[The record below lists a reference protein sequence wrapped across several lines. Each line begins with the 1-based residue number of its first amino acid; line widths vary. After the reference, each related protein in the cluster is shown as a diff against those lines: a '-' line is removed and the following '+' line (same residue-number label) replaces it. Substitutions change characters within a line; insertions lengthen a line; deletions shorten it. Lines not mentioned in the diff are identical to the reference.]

1 MFCIKC
7 GAKIVEG
14 AKFCQKCG
22 APAAASGPPSADGAQ
37 VSPAGKPAGVPS
49 AKQQAAEAAH
59 VSPQEPN
66 PTGPPPSGGSS
77 QAPSL
82 IQPSA
87 APPAGNQGAGTPPPV
102 GQPGTDRQGTQQAAG
117 SPTAGQ
123 PQNKPPVGSQ
133 AANPSQT
140 PPPGY
145 PGAPVIPPKKKTAHW
160 PWVVC
165 GLGIAAVVLVIA
177 AMIGSALGQPPVSSE
192 SSEPADS
199 TEPSSSQV
207 REVSLTETYAN
218 EDEGFSF
225 QYPRGWKPVAQEDMD
240 DYAGLAETESILVL
254 LANENED
261 IPEANS
267 YIMVSRYDADEG
279 DEELL
284 ALDDEAFLEEIQID
298 GSHVEAASLTI
309 DGVPVKEITCTVDES
324 NLYRRT
330 YYYVANQ
337 GFFRVDMLCSV
348 PQSSEFIRFF
358 DAVMDSYT
366 ITVFPEPTEEPAL
379 SPTQYIQMVTGG
391 YRIDDPEFTYGDAF
405 NSFFSSPH
413 WEFFISEDDEKIVE
427 FTGDCTYRDTPVTA
441 CIQFVIYEED
451 ETFEAVWLD
460 FNEVP
465 QDTITMNALIST
477 AFEELE
483 EAVYGPANEWAA
495 SEHSYMR
502 ENDLYAAIT
511 FYPDGTF
518 SMVANLYEGLG
529 NVYGTYTVLD
539 DRLSCVVDSRD
550 FGGFVG
556 DDVQEFEMIFAGD
569 NLQYSGSQI
578 GTCVDGSIY
587 TPS

>member
-77 QAPSL
+77 QAPSP

-207 REVSLTETYAN
+207 QEVSLTETYAN

-240 DYAGLAETESILVL
+240 DYAGLAETESTLVL

-366 ITVFPEPTEEPAL
+366 ITVFPEPTEEPSL
-379 SPTQYIQMVTGG
+379 SPAQYIQMVTGG

-413 WEFFISEDDEKIVE
+413 WEFFISEDDEKNRGI
-427 FTGDCTYRDTPVTA
+427 YRGLHLSGHSGYSLHPVRH
-441 CIQFVIYEED
+441 
-451 ETFEAVWLD
+451 LR
-460 FNEVP
+460 
-465 QDTITMNALIST
+465 
-477 AFEELE
+477 
-483 EAVYGPANEWAA
+483 G
-495 SEHSYMR
+495 R
-502 ENDLYAAIT
+502 RDL
-511 FYPDGTF
+511 
-518 SMVANLYEGLG
+518 
-529 NVYGTYTVLD
+529 
-539 DRLSCVVDSRD
+539 
-550 FGGFVG
+550 
-556 DDVQEFEMIFAGD
+556 
-569 NLQYSGSQI
+569 
-578 GTCVDGSIY
+578 
-587 TPS
+587 

>member
-7 GAKIVEG
+7 GAKLIEG
-14 AKFCQKCG
+14 AKFCPKCG
-22 APAAASGPPSADGAQ
+22 NAVAASTTTSAKVSQD
-37 VSPAGKPAGVPS
+37 SPAGQASVSSREQHTMEEPHILPAVQQDGDPKRA
-49 AKQQAAEAAH
+49 AKSER
-59 VSPQEPN
+59 E
-66 PTGPPPSGGSS
+66 S
-77 QAPSL
+77 QAPSPG
-82 IQPSA
+82 QSKA
-87 APPAGNQGAGTPPPV
+87 APLAWNQGAGIPQSPPV
-102 GQPGTDRQGTQQAAG
+102 SQANSVPHGNPQAGHIPTTGQPGNISPVNPQKAGIPQA
-117 SPTAGQ
+117 
-123 PQNKPPVGSQ
+123 
-133 AANPSQT
+133 PS
-140 PPPGY
+140 PGY
-145 PGAPVIPPKKKTAHW
+145 PGTPIIPPKKKTARW

-165 GLGIAAVVLVIA
+165 GLGVAAIAFVIVA
-177 AMIGSALGQPPVSSE
+177 ILGSALGQP
-192 SSEPADS
+192 SEPI
-199 TEPSSSQV
+199 EPSSSQV

-240 DYAGLAETESILVL
+240 DYAGLAETESTLVL

-483 EAVYGPANEWAA
+483 EAVYGLANEWAA

>member
-77 QAPSL
+77 QAPSP

-140 PPPGY
+140 PPPGC
-145 PGAPVIPPKKKTAHW
+145 PGAPIIPPKKKTARW

-165 GLGIAAVVLVIA
+165 GLGVAAIAFVIVA
-177 AMIGSALGQPPVSSE
+177 ILGSALGQPSE
-192 SSEPADS
+192 SI
-199 TEPSSSQV
+199 EPSSSQV
-207 REVSLTETYAN
+207 QEVSLTETYTN
-218 EDEGFSF
+218 EEEGFSF
-225 QYPRGWKPVAQEDMD
+225 QYPSAWEPVAQEDMD
-240 DYAGLAETESILVL
+240 NYAGLAETESTLVL
-254 LANENED
+254 LANEYED

-267 YIMVSRYDADEG
+267 YIMVSRYDTDEG

>member
-7 GAKIVEG
+7 GAKLIEE
-14 AKFCQKCG
+14 AKFCPKCG
-22 APAAASGPPSADGAQ
+22 NAVAASTTTSAKVSQD
-37 VSPAGKPAGVPS
+37 SPAGQASVTSREQHTMEEPHILPAVQQDGDPKRA
-49 AKQQAAEAAH
+49 AKSER
-59 VSPQEPN
+59 E
-66 PTGPPPSGGSS
+66 S
-77 QAPSL
+77 QAPSPG
-82 IQPSA
+82 QSKA
-87 APPAGNQGAGTPPPV
+87 APPAWNQGAGIPQSPPISQANSVPHGNPQAGSMPTT
-102 GQPGTDRQGTQQAAG
+102 GQPGNTSPVHPQKAGIPQA
-117 SPTAGQ
+117 
-123 PQNKPPVGSQ
+123 
-133 AANPSQT
+133 PS
-140 PPPGY
+140 PGY
-145 PGAPVIPPKKKTAHW
+145 PGAPIIPPKKKTARW

-165 GLGIAAVVLVIA
+165 GLGVAAIAFVIVA
-177 AMIGSALGQPPVSSE
+177 ILGSALGQP
-192 SSEPADS
+192 SEPI
-199 TEPSSSQV
+199 EPSSSQV
-207 REVSLTETYAN
+207 QEVSLTETFTN
-218 EDEGFSF
+218 EEEGFSF
-225 QYPRGWKPVAQEDMD
+225 QYPSAWEPVAQEDMD
-240 DYAGLAETESILVL
+240 NYADLAETESTLVL
-254 LANENED
+254 LANEYED

-267 YIMVSRYDADEG
+267 YIMVSRYDTDEG

-298 GSHVEAASLTI
+298 GSHVEASSLTI
-309 DGVPVKEITCTVDES
+309 DGVPVKEVTCTVDES

-348 PQSSEFIRFF
+348 PQSSEYIRFF

-366 ITVFPEPTEEPAL
+366 ITVFPEPTEEPSL
-379 SPTQYIQMVTGG
+379 SPAQNIQMVTGG

-465 QDTITMNALIST
+465 QDTATLNSLIST
-477 AFEELE
+477 AFEKLE
-483 EAVYGPANEWAA
+483 EAVYGPDNEWST
-495 SEHSYMR
+495 SEHYYMK
-502 ENDLYAAIT
+502 ENDMYASIT
-511 FYPDGTF
+511 FYPDSTF

-539 DRLSCVVDSRD
+539 DRLSCQVESRD

-556 DDVQEFEMIFAGD
+556 DDVQEFEMIFVGD
-569 NLQYSGSQI
+569 NLQYSGAQI
-578 GTCVDGSIY
+578 GTSVDGSIY
-587 TPS
+587 TPG

>member
-7 GAKIVEG
+7 GAKLIEG
-14 AKFCQKCG
+14 AKFCPKCG
-22 APAAASGPPSADGAQ
+22 NAVAASTTTSAKVSQD
-37 VSPAGKPAGVPS
+37 SPAGQASVTSREQHTMEEPHILPAVQQDGDPKRA
-49 AKQQAAEAAH
+49 AKSER
-59 VSPQEPN
+59 E
-66 PTGPPPSGGSS
+66 S
-77 QAPSL
+77 QAPSPG
-82 IQPSA
+82 QSKA
-87 APPAGNQGAGTPPPV
+87 APPAWNQGAGIPQSPPV
-102 GQPGTDRQGTQQAAG
+102 SQANSVPHGNPQAGNMPTTGQPGNTSPVNPQKAGIPQA
-117 SPTAGQ
+117 
-123 PQNKPPVGSQ
+123 
-133 AANPSQT
+133 PS
-140 PPPGY
+140 PGY
-145 PGAPVIPPKKKTAHW
+145 PGAPIIPPKKKTSRW

-165 GLGIAAVVLVIA
+165 GLGVAAIAFVIVA
-177 AMIGSALGQPPVSSE
+177 ILGSALGQP
-192 SSEPADS
+192 SEPI
-199 TEPSSSQV
+199 EPSSSQV
-207 REVSLTETYAN
+207 QEVSLTETYTN
-218 EDEGFSF
+218 EEEGFSF
-225 QYPRGWKPVAQEDMD
+225 QYPSAWEPVAQEDMD
-240 DYAGLAETESILVL
+240 NYADLAETESTLVL
-254 LANENED
+254 LANEYED

-267 YIMVSRYDADEG
+267 YIMVSRYDTDEG

-298 GSHVEAASLTI
+298 GSHVEAVSLTI
-309 DGVPVKEITCTVDES
+309 DGVPVKEITCTVDKS

-465 QDTITMNALIST
+465 QDTATLNSLIST
-477 AFEELE
+477 AFEKLE
-483 EAVYGPANEWAA
+483 EAVYGPANEWST
-495 SEHSYMR
+495 SEHYYMK
-502 ENDLYAAIT
+502 ENDMYASIT

-539 DRLSCVVDSRD
+539 DRLSCQVESRD

-556 DDVQEFEMIFAGD
+556 DDVQEFEMIFVGD
-569 NLQYSGSQI
+569 NLQYSGAQI
-578 GTCVDGSIY
+578 GTSVDGSIY
-587 TPS
+587 TPG

>member
-7 GAKIVEG
+7 GAKLIEG
-14 AKFCQKCG
+14 AKFCPKCG
-22 APAAASGPPSADGAQ
+22 NAVAASTTT
-37 VSPAGKPAGVPS
+37 S
-49 AKQQAAEAAH
+49 AKVSQDSPVGQASVTSREQHTMEEPHILPAVQQDGDPKRAAKSER
-59 VSPQEPN
+59 E
-66 PTGPPPSGGSS
+66 S
-77 QAPSL
+77 QAPSPG
-82 IQPSA
+82 QSKA
-87 APPAGNQGAGTPPPV
+87 APPAWNQGAGIPQSPPV
-102 GQPGTDRQGTQQAAG
+102 SQANSVPHGNPQAGSMPTTGQPGNTSPVNPQKAGIPQA
-117 SPTAGQ
+117 
-123 PQNKPPVGSQ
+123 
-133 AANPSQT
+133 PS
-140 PPPGY
+140 PGY
-145 PGAPVIPPKKKTAHW
+145 PGAPIIPPKKKTARW

-165 GLGIAAVVLVIA
+165 GLGVAAIAFVIVA
-177 AMIGSALGQPPVSSE
+177 ILGSALGQP
-192 SSEPADS
+192 SEP

-207 REVSLTETYAN
+207 QEVSLTETYTN
-218 EDEGFSF
+218 EEEGFSF
-225 QYPRGWKPVAQEDMD
+225 QYPSAWEPVSQEDMD
-240 DYAGLAETESILVL
+240 DYADLAETESTLVL
-254 LANENED
+254 LANEYED

-267 YIMVSRYDADEG
+267 YIMVSRYDTDEG

-298 GSHVEAASLTI
+298 GSNVEASSLTI
-309 DGVPVKEITCTVDES
+309 DGVPVKEVTCTVDES

-348 PQSSEFIRFF
+348 PQSSEYIRFF

-366 ITVFPEPTEEPAL
+366 ITVFPEPTEEPSL
-379 SPTQYIQMVTGG
+379 SPDQYIQMVTGG

-405 NSFFSSPH
+405 NFFFSSPH

-465 QDTITMNALIST
+465 QDTATLNSLIST
-477 AFEELE
+477 AFEKLE
-483 EAVYGPANEWAA
+483 EAVYGPANEWST
-495 SEHSYMR
+495 SEHYYMK
-502 ENDLYAAIT
+502 ENDMYASIT

-539 DRLSCVVDSRD
+539 DRLSCQVESRD

-556 DDVQEFEMIFAGD
+556 DDVQEFEMIFVGD
-569 NLQYSGSQI
+569 NLQYSGAQI
-578 GTCVDGSIY
+578 GTSVDGSIY
-587 TPS
+587 TPG

>member
-7 GAKIVEG
+7 GAKLIEE
-14 AKFCQKCG
+14 AKFCPKCG
-22 APAAASGPPSADGAQ
+22 NAVAASTTTSAKVSQD
-37 VSPAGKPAGVPS
+37 SPAGQASVTSREQHTMEEPHILPAVQQDGDPKRA
-49 AKQQAAEAAH
+49 AKSER
-59 VSPQEPN
+59 E
-66 PTGPPPSGGSS
+66 S
-77 QAPSL
+77 QAPSPG
-82 IQPSA
+82 QSKA
-87 APPAGNQGAGTPPPV
+87 APPAWNQGAGIPQSPPISQANSVPHGNPQAGSMPTT
-102 GQPGTDRQGTQQAAG
+102 GQPGNTSPVHPQKAGIPQA
-117 SPTAGQ
+117 
-123 PQNKPPVGSQ
+123 
-133 AANPSQT
+133 PS
-140 PPPGY
+140 PGY
-145 PGAPVIPPKKKTAHW
+145 PGAPIIPPKKKTARW

-165 GLGIAAVVLVIA
+165 GLGVAAIAFVIVA
-177 AMIGSALGQPPVSSE
+177 ILGSALGQP
-192 SSEPADS
+192 SEPI
-199 TEPSSSQV
+199 EPSSSQV
-207 REVSLTETYAN
+207 QEVSLTETFTN
-218 EDEGFSF
+218 EEEGFSF
-225 QYPRGWKPVAQEDMD
+225 QYPSAWEPVAQEDMD
-240 DYAGLAETESILVL
+240 NYADLAETESTLVL
-254 LANENED
+254 LANEYED

-267 YIMVSRYDADEG
+267 YIMVSRYDTDEG

-298 GSHVEAASLTI
+298 GSHVEASSLTI
-309 DGVPVKEITCTVDES
+309 DGVPVKEVTCTVDES

-348 PQSSEFIRFF
+348 PQSSEYIRFF

-366 ITVFPEPTEEPAL
+366 ITVFPEPTEEPSL
-379 SPTQYIQMVTGG
+379 SPAQYIQMVTGG

-465 QDTITMNALIST
+465 QDTATLNSLIST
-477 AFEELE
+477 AFEKLE
-483 EAVYGPANEWAA
+483 EAVYGPDNEWST
-495 SEHSYMR
+495 SEHYYMK
-502 ENDLYAAIT
+502 ENDMYASIT
-511 FYPDGTF
+511 FYPDSTF

-539 DRLSCVVDSRD
+539 DRLSCQVESRD

-556 DDVQEFEMIFAGD
+556 DDVQEFEMIFVGD
-569 NLQYSGSQI
+569 NLQYSGAQI
-578 GTCVDGSIY
+578 GTSVDGSIY
-587 TPS
+587 TPG

>member
-1 MFCIKC
+1 MDNY
-7 GAKIVEG
+7 
-14 AKFCQKCG
+14 
-22 APAAASGPPSADGAQ
+22 AD
-37 VSPAGKPAGVPS
+37 
-49 AKQQAAEAAH
+49 
-59 VSPQEPN
+59 
-66 PTGPPPSGGSS
+66 
-77 QAPSL
+77 
-82 IQPSA
+82 
-87 APPAGNQGAGTPPPV
+87 
-102 GQPGTDRQGTQQAAG
+102 
-117 SPTAGQ
+117 
-123 PQNKPPVGSQ
+123 
-133 AANPSQT
+133 
-140 PPPGY
+140 
-145 PGAPVIPPKKKTAHW
+145 
-160 PWVVC
+160 
-165 GLGIAAVVLVIA
+165 
-177 AMIGSALGQPPVSSE
+177 
-192 SSEPADS
+192 
-199 TEPSSSQV
+199 
-207 REVSLTETYAN
+207 
-218 EDEGFSF
+218 
-225 QYPRGWKPVAQEDMD
+225 
-240 DYAGLAETESILVL
+240 LAETESTLVL
-254 LANENED
+254 LANEYED
-261 IPEANS
+261 ISEANS

-539 DRLSCVVDSRD
+539 DRLSCQVESRD

>member
-7 GAKIVEG
+7 GAKVVEG

-22 APAAASGPPSADGAQ
+22 APVDTSLSASLDMPARLSVAKPDRNPSTMPTMPEVPQSTLADQSGEKKQANVPAANAIHSSSDPLAPT
-37 VSPAGKPAGVPS
+37 SPADPQVPGPA
-49 AKQQAAEAAH
+49 KK
-59 VSPQEPN
+59 
-66 PTGPPPSGGSS
+66 
-77 QAPSL
+77 AP
-82 IQPSA
+82 A
-87 APPAGNQGAGTPPPV
+87 
-102 GQPGTDRQGTQQAAG
+102 
-117 SPTAGQ
+117 
-123 PQNKPPVGSQ
+123 
-133 AANPSQT
+133 
-140 PPPGY
+140 GY
-145 PGAPVIPPKKKTAHW
+145 PGFTPSPVHPKKKGVRW

-165 GLGIAAVVLVIA
+165 GIGIAAVVIVVLAIL
-177 AMIGSALGQPPVSSE
+177 GSTLGHSPASSE
-192 SSEPADS
+192 SPEPADS

-240 DYAGLAETESILVL
+240 DYAGLAETESTLVL

>member
-7 GAKIVEG
+7 GAKLIEE
-14 AKFCQKCG
+14 AKFCPKCG
-22 APAAASGPPSADGAQ
+22 NAVAASTTTSAKVSQD
-37 VSPAGKPAGVPS
+37 SPAGQASVTSREQHTMEEPHILPAVQQDGDPKRAAKSERESQTPS
-49 AKQQAAEAAH
+49 PGQSK
-59 VSPQEPN
+59 
-66 PTGPPPSGGSS
+66 
-77 QAPSL
+77 
-82 IQPSA
+82 A
-87 APPAGNQGAGTPPPV
+87 APPAWNQGAGIPQSPPV
-102 GQPGTDRQGTQQAAG
+102 SQANSVPHWNPQAGNMPTTGQPGNTSPVNPQKAGIPQA
-117 SPTAGQ
+117 
-123 PQNKPPVGSQ
+123 
-133 AANPSQT
+133 PS
-140 PPPGY
+140 PGY
-145 PGAPVIPPKKKTAHW
+145 PGAPIIPPKKKTARW

-165 GLGIAAVVLVIA
+165 GLGVAAIAFVIVA
-177 AMIGSALGQPPVSSE
+177 ILGSALGQPSE
-192 SSEPADS
+192 SI
-199 TEPSSSQV
+199 EPSSSQV
-207 REVSLTETYAN
+207 QEVSLTETYTN
-218 EDEGFSF
+218 EEEGFSF
-225 QYPRGWKPVAQEDMD
+225 QYPSAWEPVAQEDMD
-240 DYAGLAETESILVL
+240 NYADLAETESTLVL
-254 LANENED
+254 LANEYED

-267 YIMVSRYDADEG
+267 YIMVSRYDTDEG

-298 GSHVEAASLTI
+298 GSNVEAFSLTI
-309 DGVPVKEITCTVDES
+309 DGVPVKEVTCTVDES

-348 PQSSEFIRFF
+348 PQSSEYIRFF

-366 ITVFPEPTEEPAL
+366 ITVFPEPTEEPSL
-379 SPTQYIQMVTGG
+379 SPAQYIQMVTGG

-465 QDTITMNALIST
+465 QDTATLNSLIST
-477 AFEELE
+477 AFEKLE
-483 EAVYGPANEWAA
+483 EAVYGPDNEWST
-495 SEHSYMR
+495 SEHYYMK
-502 ENDLYAAIT
+502 ENDMYASIT

-539 DRLSCVVDSRD
+539 DRLSCQVESRD

-556 DDVQEFEMIFAGD
+556 DDVQEFEMIFVGD
-569 NLQYSGSQI
+569 NLQYSGAQI
-578 GTCVDGSIY
+578 GTSVDGSIY
-587 TPS
+587 TPG